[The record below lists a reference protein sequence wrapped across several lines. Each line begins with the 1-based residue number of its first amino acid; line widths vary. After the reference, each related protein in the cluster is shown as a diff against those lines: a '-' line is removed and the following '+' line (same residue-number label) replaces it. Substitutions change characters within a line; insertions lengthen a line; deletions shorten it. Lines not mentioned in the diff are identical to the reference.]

1 MARVF
6 REYERRKEASGAL
19 DFEDLLGLAIKLLE
33 DEPEALAQVHER
45 YRAFTVDEYQD
56 VNLLQQTL
64 LELWLGDRDELCA
77 VGDDYQSIYAFTGAT
92 PEYLLALPQHFPNAT
107 VVRLEATY
115 RSTPQVLGLANRLVR
130 RLGVTHGCVR
140 SPAPRPRA
148 RLGGDAASGPGRT

>member
-19 DFEDLLGLAIKLLE
+19 DFEDLLAIAIKLLE
-33 DEPEALAQVHER
+33 DEPEALAQVRDR

-92 PEYLLALPQHFPNAT
+92 PAYLLGQPARFPNTT
-107 VVRLEATY
+107 VIRLEDNY
-115 RSTPQVLGLANRLVR
+115 RSSPEVLALANRIV
-130 RLGVTHGCVR
+130 
-140 SPAPRPRA
+140 PA
-148 RLGGDAASGPGRT
+148 LGGAEKILRATLA